1 MNPRAPRRRD
11 GQEGGQVA
19 PDAAGT
25 GTAAQS
31 RARREEQRRR
41 VTRARRRLLGA
52 ALVACAAIVILASSG
67 GDGGT
72 GDRTQGPLVAARPAS
87 PPPPRP
93 APVRRFSVGSGP
105 TGAVVVRR
113 ADRRRRP
120 AVIFLHGWEL
130 LQREAYRAWL
140 VHLARQGASVIAPR
154 YQLPNGTPPETVLAN
169 ALAGV
174 RAALRRFP
182 VERDRVT
189 LAGHSAGG
197 VLAADYAAVAAQE
210 NLPPARG
217 ILAIYPGR
225 AIRGTNGIPPA
236 DLTQIPAGTRLVVM
250 VSAADR
256 VVGEGPGRELL
267 AGATQVPAERRA
279 LVSVR
284 DRQAGDHY
292 APTRPSQAAQRVFWR
307 ALDRLIAR
315 P

>member
-1 MNPRAPRRRD
+1 MPERPQGKRTGGDPESRA
-11 GQEGGQVA
+11 
-19 PDAAGT
+19 AAR
-25 GTAAQS
+25 A
-31 RARREEQRRR
+31 RARREDRRR
-41 VTRARRRLLGA
+41 RLVRRRRLLA
-52 ALVACAAIVILASSG
+52 AGLVACAAIAFAILGSG
-67 GDGGT
+67 DDPSDSESGT
-72 GDRTQGPLVAARPAS
+72 GVRWPVAANRPA
-87 PPPPRP
+87 PPPPP
-93 APVRRFSVGSGP
+93 APVRRFGVGSGP

-120 AVIFLHGWEL
+120 AVIFLHGWEIVE
-130 LQREAYRAWL
+130 RKAYRAWL
-140 VHLARQGASVIAPR
+140 VHLARQGATVIAPR
-154 YQLPNGTPPETVLAN
+154 YQLPNGTPPEAALAN

-197 VLAADYAAVAAQE
+197 ALAADYAAVAARE
-210 NLPPARG
+210 KLPPARG

-236 DLTQIPAGTRLVVM
+236 DLSQIPAGTRLVVM

-267 AGATQVPAERRA
+267 AGATQVPAQRRA
-279 LVSVR
+279 LVPVR

-292 APTRPSQAAQRVFWR
+292 APTFPTKAAQRVFWR
-307 ALDRLIAR
+307 QLDRLIAR